1 MRSAAARALGDE
13 ATAAE
18 ALARALSQWPR
29 KPGPA
34 LAAYLVDAYPDP
46 AALAEA
52 LPRDPLARARILTW
66 LAAAAPRY
74 AQALGI
80 ASDDRSLAALELR
93 TRIAL
98 ELGDLGLALHLARLR
113 RAQAPD
119 ATAAL
124 LLAEALGRV
133 EPPRLREAAAL
144 LEEARASVDPAD
156 AYTLACLEEQLIRAL
171 ARLDGPDDR
180 ARARA
185 LLSTL
190 ERRPGD
196 ARARRRRIAL
206 REALDG

>member
-1 MRSAAARALGDE
+1 
-13 ATAAE
+13 
-18 ALARALSQWPR
+18 
-29 KPGPA
+29 
-34 LAAYLVDAYPDP
+34 
-46 AALAEA
+46 
-52 LPRDPLARARILTW
+52 
-66 LAAAAPRY
+66 
-74 AQALGI
+74 GI